1 MAAQRELQRL
11 CPDQLFRG
19 GCSTP
24 QCPLAHGARFC
35 DICSVVCTSEK
46 IYSTHARG
54 KRHRSVVALGSK
66 LFLLCQICNTRLSGE
81 GTWIEHVNSID
92 HQSKAQAAGKS
103 PAVYPRDPSNP
114 GAIYCLVC
122 KRSIIANQWT
132 PHTRSEAHQRLQ
144 RNVLYRT
151 RFEQAEQGQHGVSI
165 SHLDGGLDLGII
177 TVEEST
183 RGLQRQLTISLDASA
198 PPVSISSVTTLSG
211 TPNKPSSFSASA
223 PKIGKKLVAGSS
235 ATINLTFRQA
245 FRGRSEGRLEVK
257 FKILST
263 QATFII
269 YRNLRAVVGNA
280 ADHEILRPAAPYVRR
295 GRAQWK
301 HGGTVVEGERPP
313 ALEAVQWAKKLPPS
327 LIPSNLADI
336 LSNDNTREVLNQV
349 RAQLPA
355 FVNATHGQWFRVLLW
370 VEESRMVEDLH
381 AYDIEGAQ
389 FTKEGNL
396 YTLPVPGLSEKRP
409 SVVTGDTILAQIGGE
424 GHTHK
429 GFVHLVRRDDIRV
442 SFNASFKVGARYT
455 VRFQYNRT
463 PIRRQHQALLA
474 SSAASQRLLF
484 PIPGFEGLAQA
495 ITPTQYPVTLYNTQ
509 IATNAAQL
517 QAVKS
522 ILQLRTGAAPFI
534 VFGPPGTGKT
544 VTMVEA
550 IRQILRRQPNAR
562 ILACAP
568 SNSAADLLA
577 QRLEALSTSEL
588 FRCNAVF
595 RDRQSLPEDL
605 VPYAFQRNNLFTLP
619 PVPVLQA
626 YKVIVTTCG
635 NASFAYNIGMS
646 DGHFTHIFVDEAGQ
660 GSEPEVLTAIKTVA
674 TVGTH
679 VVLSGDPKQLGPV
692 IRSSVARELGL
703 GKSYLERLM
712 EMSVYDSQTGRGR
725 SFVKLVNNFRSHQ
738 AILDYPN
745 EQFYN
750 NELQVCGAATT
761 INALLGSPVL
771 VNSRWPV
778 VFHYISGENEREST
792 SPSYFN
798 IDEATEVVDYIKK
811 LLKDRQHPV
820 RAEDIGIITPY
831 YAQVRK
837 IRLLLR
843 KEHIE
848 GAKVGSVEEFQGQER
863 KVIIV
868 STVRSTRDLLSYDA
882 KFTLGFVSNPRRFNV
897 AITRAQALLVVI
909 GDASVL
915 SIDPLWRAFMNYV
928 HLHNGWRGDA
938 PTWDTNAPV
947 QMGGNYAEEIRDA
960 AAADMEAF
968 MARLGLDDYDDAEGQ
983 ANMERPFQEAE

>member
-1 MAAQRELQRL
+1 MYSSHVSGKYHRAKVAKGSDITIL
-11 CPDQLFRG
+11 CP
-19 GCSTP
+19 
-24 QCPLAHGARFC
+24 
-35 DICSVVCTSEK
+35 
-46 IYSTHARG
+46 
-54 KRHRSVVALGSK
+54 
-66 LFLLCQICNTRLSGE
+66 ICNTRLAGE
-81 GTWIEHVNSID
+81 ATWLQHINSTD
-92 HQSKAQAAGKS
+92 HCSKAQATGKS
-103 PAVYPRDPSNP
+103 ASVYPRDPSTPSANF
-114 GAIYCLVC
+114 CLIC
-122 KRSIIANQWT
+122 KRSVPMSVWT
-132 PHTRSEAHQRLQ
+132 THLRGVVHQRLQ
-144 RNVLYRT
+144 QNAQYRSQY
-151 RFEQAEQGQHGVSI
+151 EQAELGQHGVAI
-165 SHLDGGLDLGII
+165 SNGDGGLDLGVVS
-177 TVEEST
+177 VEDAKK
-183 RGLQRQLTISLDASA
+183 GLQRQLTITLDASA
-198 PPVSISSVTTLSG
+198 PAVSITGVAIFPSVV
-211 TPNKPSSFSASA
+211 NKATSFSASTS
-223 PKIGKKLVAGSS
+223 KLGKTLVAGTSKNVHV
-235 ATINLTFRQA
+235 IFRQEH
-245 FRGRSEGRLEVK
+245 RGRFQDRLEVT

-263 QATFII
+263 ERTFLIS
-269 YRNLRAVVGNA
+269 RSLRAVVGNA
-280 ADHEILRPAAPYVRR
+280 ADHELLRPAAPYVRR
-295 GRAQWK
+295 GRAPWK
-301 HGGTVVEGERPP
+301 HGEVVGEGDRPP
-313 ALEAVQWAKKLPPS
+313 ALDAVQWAKPLPPS

-336 LSNDNTREVLNQV
+336 LSDGNIRDVLNQV
-349 RAQLPA
+349 RARFLPE
-355 FVNATHGQWFRVLLW
+355 FRNATHGQWFRVLLW

-381 AYDIEGAQ
+381 TYDIEGAQ
-389 FTKEGNL
+389 FTKEGRL

-409 SVVTGDTILAQIGGE
+409 SVVKGDAILAQIGGQ

-429 GFVHLVRRDDIRV
+429 GYVHHVRRDDICV
-442 SFNASFKVGARYT
+442 SFNASFKAGARYT
-455 VRFQYNRT
+455 VRFLYNRT

-495 ITPTQYPVTLYNTQ
+495 ITPAQYPLTLYNTQ

-544 VTMVEA
+544 VTIVEA
-550 IRQILRRQPNAR
+550 IRQILRRQPDAR

-568 SNSAADLLA
+568 SNSAADLLS
-577 QRLEALSTSEL
+577 QRLSSLNPSQL
-588 FRCNAVF
+588 FRCNAVH
-595 RDRQSLPEDL
+595 RDLLGLPEDL
-605 VPYAFQRNNLFTLP
+605 VPYTFRRNDLFTLP
-619 PVPVLQA
+619 PIAVLRT

-635 NASFAYNIGMS
+635 NASFAYNIGMPE
-646 DGHFTHIFVDEAGQ
+646 GHFTHIFIDEAGQ

-712 EMSVYDSQTGRGR
+712 EMPVYDSQTGRGR
-725 SFVKLVNNFRSHQ
+725 SFVKLLNNFRSHQ

-745 EQFYN
+745 AQFYN
-750 NELQVCGAATT
+750 NELQVCGATTT

-771 VNSRWPV
+771 VSPRWPV

-798 IDEATEVVDYIKK
+798 IDEATEVLDYIKR

-831 YAQVRK
+831 YAQVRR
-837 IRLLLR
+837 IRLLLSN
-843 KEHIE
+843 ECIE

-938 PTWDTNAPV
+938 PTWDTSAPV
-947 QMGGNYAEEIRDA
+947 QMDGNYAAEIRDA
-960 AAADMEAF
+960 AAADVEAF
-968 MARLGLDDYDDAEGQ
+968 MARLGLDDDDVEGD
-983 ANMERPFQEAE
+983 ANMERPFQETE